1 MGNILQDMMGL
12 LSRKKVVKKA
22 DTNNYLIL
30 GRIQGPEGIY
40 AYDPKMD
47 NRLITLEG
55 LKSSLN
61 SGVTNYI
68 PLWLDGEKGSL
79 ADSQLQQ
86 SPPLSNG
93 MYQMKFNNADRFI
106 INKPISETGGDPEYL
121 IQQEGV
127 YKVSFGWDD
136 DGGGFGYIYNWSGK
150 GIKFGA
156 AGNNPVIEILTD
168 AGNVG
173 VDLHGQVNAPD
184 IAEYADNAAA
194 LAAGLTAGDFYR
206 TGDLLKVVH

>member
-1 MGNILQDMMGL
+1 
-12 LSRKKVVKKA
+12 
-22 DTNNYLIL
+22 
-30 GRIQGPEGIY
+30 
-40 AYDPKMD
+40 
-47 NRLITLEG
+47 
-55 LKSSLN
+55 
-61 SGVTNYI
+61 
-68 PLWLDGEKGSL
+68 
-79 ADSQLQQ
+79 
-86 SPPLSNG
+86 
-93 MYQMKFNNADRFI
+93 MKFNNADRFI